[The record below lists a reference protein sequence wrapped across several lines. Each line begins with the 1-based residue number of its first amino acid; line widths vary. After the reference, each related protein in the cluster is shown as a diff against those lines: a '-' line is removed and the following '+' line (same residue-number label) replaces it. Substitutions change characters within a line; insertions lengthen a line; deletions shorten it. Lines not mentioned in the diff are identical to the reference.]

1 MNLSLHDSMS
11 VETEDL
17 LRGKT
22 LQIYWYLLTHGSSGI
37 REIQKELKI
46 PSPSTVSYHINKLV
60 QAELVIQSEKTG
72 KYLVKS
78 EVKNGIMG
86 LYVKIGRRMIP
97 RMLLYLSFFS
107 IGSLLS
113 VLIILFQGSITA
125 VEFLFLLFSMSAAG
139 IFVFETYKIWKMKP
153 L

>member
-1 MNLSLHDSMS
+1 MS
-11 VETEDL
+11 IEVEDL

-22 LQIYWYLLTHGSSGI
+22 LQIYWYLLTHGNSGI

-60 QAELVIQSEKTG
+60 QAELVIQSEETG

-107 IGSLLS
+107 IGSLISLF
-113 VLIILFQGSITA
+113 IILFKGSVTP
-125 VEFLFLLFSMSAAG
+125 VEFLFLLFSLSAAG
-139 IFVFETYKIWKMKP
+139 IFIFETYKIWNMKP

>member
-1 MNLSLHDSMS
+1 MS
-11 VETEDL
+11 VEVEDL
-17 LRGKT
+17 LQGKT

-60 QAELVIQSEKTG
+60 QAELVIQSEETG

-97 RMLLYLSFFS
+97 RMLLYLSFFA

-113 VLIILFQGSITA
+113 VLIILIQGSFTA
-125 VEFLFLLFSMSAAG
+125 VEFIFLFFSMSATG
-139 IFVFETYKIWKMKP
+139 IFIFETYKIWNMKP